1 MSLCFS
7 EVSRTAECFYSAG
20 KFRLDLSFVVGGIS
34 CSRNLYLSTLMPA
47 SMGPR
52 RRVAI
57 LAFILVLSI
66 GTLGIQWATA
76 DTASGARTVGE
87 GPYPGNTLISV
98 QTYKSNDGRLI
109 EVTPDGK
116 TVWELNPSTKSRVFD
131 GEKLKNQERSRR
143 SSRQTSPEAVPR
155 SVPAVQEGTLYP

>member
-1 MSLCFS
+1 
-7 EVSRTAECFYSAG
+7 
-20 KFRLDLSFVVGGIS
+20 
-34 CSRNLYLSTLMPA
+34 
-47 SMGPR
+47 MGPR

-76 DTASGARTVGE
+76 DTANGARTVGEGLLYRPAMTDDGVASGARTVGE

-116 TVWELNPSTKSRVFD
+116 TVWEFNPSTKSRVFD

-143 SSRQTSPEAVPR
+143 SSGQTSPEAVPR
-155 SVPAVQEGTLYP
+155 SVLAVQEGTLYP